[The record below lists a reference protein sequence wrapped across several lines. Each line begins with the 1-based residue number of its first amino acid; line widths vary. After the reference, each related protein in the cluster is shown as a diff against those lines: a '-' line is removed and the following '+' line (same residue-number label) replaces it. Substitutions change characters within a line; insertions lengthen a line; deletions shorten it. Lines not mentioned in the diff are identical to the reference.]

1 MNDLHQFQIL
11 MRKELAIKD
20 GIELIEQVEK
30 ELAQATHSAN
40 VWGMIAVIARAIMIP
55 ANVIVNAGQVGVAK
69 TSLQALGQAVAEI
82 AYKRHGASGKGVEG
96 FAKPALATLKRVVV
110 AELKTKGL
118 AHYVP
123 GANIIIG
130 LSEDSLALMSAM
142 RTATN
147 GSAEI
152 RAVSQKQQILLAR
165 MRRELVALGI
175 QANQHLGRIQMVGR
189 TA

>member
-1 MNDLHQFQIL
+1 MNDIHQFQML
-11 MRKELAIKD
+11 MRKELPIVE
-20 GIELIEQVEK
+20 GIDLIEQIER
-30 ELAQATHSAN
+30 ELAQAKHSADA
-40 VWGMIAVIARAIMIP
+40 WGVTAVIARLVMIP
-55 ANVIVNAGQVGVAK
+55 ANVVVNAGQVSAAK
-69 TSLQALGQAVAEI
+69 TALQALGHAVAEI
-82 AYKRHGASGKGVEG
+82 AYKRHGASGNGVEG

-130 LSEDSLALMSAM
+130 LSEDSLALLSAM
-142 RTATN
+142 RTVTD

-152 RAVSQKQQILLAR
+152 RAISQKQQALLAR